1 MMSAGGGMSA
11 GGAAGYYY
19 EQDPMFSQESGNG
32 HWVGQGAEKLGLAG
46 EIQKSDFVAALN
58 GQDPKTGEQLV
69 EIKNGTSLED
79 RRAGNDYTFS
89 APKSV
94 SVAFAAGVEG
104 IKEAHDKAVQAV
116 AQHLEQHYSQART
129 PEGFV
134 NGSMVAAKFDHSTS
148 RALDP
153 QLHSHLFVTNM
164 TQTADGR
171 WRANEPLNIYRDQ
184 KGLGE
189 LYRQELAN
197 QLQEMGFQLTWTD
210 RGSLQFEITGIDKNV
225 SEAFSQRREAVE
237 RQVEAWKQSGE
248 HRGVSDAKLHEMAAL
263 ATRADKDKS
272 ITKEAVEQAWR
283 ETAAA
288 AGTSLEQIREGV
300 EAAKQQPEQ
309 AKQGQEQPE
318 KPTAEWAVTEAA
330 RVLTDKEA
338 VIDRSQLLQTAARI
352 SGGQHDVKAL
362 SAAIDSQTE
371 RIGATEKGR
380 ELYTTQEMRA
390 LEARNVET
398 VKNLGEFKSV
408 TTKVEVEQYL
418 DNLSKAEGIKLSDGQ
433 RQHVVNELAGDKAF
447 AVTQGDPGTGKTFA
461 SSIVERFNNEVLKP
475 SGREHYTLN
484 VAFTGKAASEM
495 SDASGKPAWTIASF
509 LNAYNSGKIQ
519 VAPAAEVSKADKQ
532 AIDGV
537 KQASTAG
544 QQHQAQAERL
554 QAGLKGLSQSE
565 RHGSG
570 GYWQIK
576 AGNLKFSAGSAGL
589 EAERRTQTDVGF
601 GIKKTSISRDNAD
614 GSHLSSTVHRHGSGP
629 ASTRTESGALT
640 RKDGQ
645 KVEFSNEK
653 QSFLGGYITRGTKI
667 EREKGEIAR
676 ISKTSTFGNS
686 ISGTTTTVDRHGN
699 ARETKWEG
707 FKTPSGLNITKSET
721 REYRDQDLANKH
733 VLSTSDRATRGFL
746 SAVRMLSNDQRRES
760 EQYVRDAWQRAHGPQ
775 QGQQAEK
782 QLDWKDAGGQGKGK
796 AEIQIPAGA
805 QVTLKVD
812 EASFVGAK
820 DAEQLLKVVQDLQS
834 KGVQVKIG
842 LIGDNKQ
849 MQSIQA
855 GDFFRQAQQLAQAG
869 KGDFAALKEIN
880 RQKDPQLLKVAETL
894 NKDGSRQQLGENAR
908 DALTMLKEQGRV
920 TEIKDRDKLVKATV
934 EKYMAESTKP
944 SNNPDKAAAGEKQS
958 VLLVTALNKDRTEL
972 NQQIREARI
981 EAGQIQRGET
991 YQVRAQANT
1000 GPTADTYKP
1009 GMQVQFTGERG
1020 SDGKMHSWGAPLQ
1033 SVGTV
1038 QSVNPDK
1045 NTVRIAYMF
1054 ERGGETRHVTR
1065 DYNAAEMQGRTQATN
1080 NEQRQFAAGDRIVFG
1095 KNDKG
1100 LDVKNGHMATI
1111 KSIDDRGNVTARI
1124 DGQKEDKTFN
1134 LNSYNNIEHGYA
1146 VTTEKSQG
1154 ATVESAI
1161 QFANVK
1167 DDGKG
1172 ARESFNAVNVAVTR
1186 ATHEA
1191 HIMTTS
1197 EKGLGIA
1204 AERVQ
1209 EKTTT
1214 VEQDKSDKAP
1224 EGQQGP
1230 SQAAEAMANLR
1241 QSLGEAQQ
1249 RVEQSTQRESEKRD
1263 QPARQNAQ
1271 EQGQQQQQQQ
1281 DKGADKGGPS
1291 LDK

>member
-32 HWVGQGAEKLGLAG
+32 HWIGQGAEKLGLEGAI
-46 EIQKSDFVAALN
+46 EKNDFVATLH

-116 AQHLEQHYSQART
+116 AAHLEAHYSQART

-184 KGLGE
+184 KALGE
-189 LYRQELAN
+189 LYRAELSN
-197 QLQEMGFQLTWTD
+197 QLQQQGHALVWTD
-210 RGSLQFEITGIDKNV
+210 RGSLQFELSSVDKNV
-225 SEAFSQRREAVE
+225 TEAYSQRREAVE
-237 RQVEAWKQSGE
+237 KQVEEWKQSGE
-248 HRGVSDAKLHEMAAL
+248 HKGVSDAKLHEMAAL

-309 AKQGQEQPE
+309 IKQGQETTE
-318 KPTAEWAVTEAA
+318 KPTAEWAVSEAA

-362 SAAIDSQTE
+362 SEAIDSQAE

-390 LEARNVET
+390 LEARNIET

-408 TTKVEVEQYL
+408 TTKAEVEQYL
-418 DNLSKAEGIKLSDGQ
+418 DKLSKTEGIKLSDGQ

-461 SSIVERFNNEVLKP
+461 SSIVERFNGEVLKP

-519 VAPAAEVSKADKQ
+519 VAPAAEVAKADKQ

-570 GYWQIK
+570 GYWQLK
-576 AGNLKFSAGSAGL
+576 AGNLKFSAGAAGL
-589 EAERRTQTDVGF
+589 EGERRTQADVGF
-601 GIKKTSISRDNAD
+601 GIKKTSITRDNAD

-629 ASTRTESGALT
+629 ASTRTESGTLT
-640 RKDGQ
+640 RPDGQ
-645 KVEFSNEK
+645 KIEFSNEK
-653 QSFLGGYITRGTKI
+653 QSFLGGYITRGTKV

-686 ISGTTTTVDRHGN
+686 VSGTTTTVDRHGN

-707 FKTPSGLNITKSET
+707 VKTRDGGLNITKSET
-721 REYRDQDLANKH
+721 RTYQDQDLANKH
-733 VLSTSDRATRGFL
+733 VLSTGDRATRGFL

-775 QGQQAEK
+775 GQQPER
-782 QLDWKDAGGQGKGK
+782 QIDWKDAGGQGKGK

-805 QVTLKVD
+805 QVVLKVD
-812 EASFVGAK
+812 EASFVGAR

-855 GDFFRQAQQLAQAG
+855 GDFFRQVQEMAKQG
-869 KGDFAALKEIN
+869 IGSFAALKEIN
-880 RQKDPQLLKVAETL
+880 RQKDNPELLKVAETL
-894 NKDGSRQQLGENAR
+894 NKDGNRQQLGENAKE
-908 DALTMLKEQGRV
+908 ALGMLKEQGRV
-920 TEIKDRDKLVKATV
+920 TEIKDRDQLVKATV
-934 EKYMAESTKP
+934 ERYMSEAAKP

-958 VLLVTALNKDRTEL
+958 VLLVTALNKDRQEL

-991 YQVRAQANT
+991 YQIQAQANT
-1000 GPTADTYKP
+1000 GPTADSYKP

-1038 QSVNPDK
+1038 QSVNADK
-1045 NTVRIAYMF
+1045 NTVRIAYTF
-1054 ERGGETRHVTR
+1054 ERGGETKHVTR
-1065 DYNAAEMQGRTQATN
+1065 DYNAAEMQGRTQATT
-1080 NEQRQFAAGDRIVFG
+1080 NEQRQFSAGDRIVFG
-1095 KNDKG
+1095 KNDKT

-1111 KSIDDRGNVTARI
+1111 KSIDDKGNVTARI
-1124 DGQKEDKTFN
+1124 DGQKEDKSFN
-1134 LNSYNNIEHGYA
+1134 VKQYNNIDHGYA

-1172 ARESFNAVNVAVTR
+1172 ARESYNAVNVAVTR

-1191 HIMTTS
+1191 HVMTTS

-1204 AERVQ
+1204 AERVR

-1214 VEQDKSDKAP
+1214 VEQDKTEKSP

-1230 SQAAEAMANLR
+1230 SQAAEAMASLR

-1271 EQGQQQQQQQ
+1271 EQ
-1281 DKGADKGGPS
+1281 DKGTDKGGPS

>member
-11 GGAAGYYY
+11 GGASSYYY

-32 HWVGQGAEKLGLAG
+32 HWIGQGAEKLGLEG

-69 EIKNGTSLED
+69 EVKNGTSLEN

-104 IKEAHDKAVQAV
+104 VKEAHDKAVQAV
-116 AQHLEQHYSQART
+116 AAHLEQHYSQART

-134 NGSMVAAKFDHSTS
+134 SGSLVAAKFDHSTS

-164 TQTADGR
+164 TQTSDGR
-171 WRANEPLNIYRDQ
+171 WRANEPLNIYKDQ
-184 KGLGE
+184 KALGE

-197 QLQEMGFQLTWTD
+197 QLQQQGHTLNWTD
-210 RGSLQFEITGIDKNV
+210 RGSLQFELSSVDKTV
-225 SEAFSQRREAVE
+225 AEAFSQRREAVE
-237 RQVEAWKQSGE
+237 KQVEAWKAAGE
-248 HRGVSDAKLHEMAAL
+248 HKGVSDSKLHEMAAL

-272 ITKEAVEQAWR
+272 ITKEVVEQAWR
-283 ETAAA
+283 ETAASV
-288 AGTSLEQIREGV
+288 GTSLEQIRAGV

-309 AKQGQEQPE
+309 AKPEQPE
-318 KPTAEWAVTEAA
+318 KPTAEWAVSEAS

-338 VIDRSQLLQTAARI
+338 VIDRAALLQTAARI

-362 SAAIDSQTE
+362 SGAIDKQTE

-408 TTKVEVEQYL
+408 TTKAEVEQYL
-418 DNLSKAEGIKLSDGQ
+418 DKLSKKEGIKLSDGQ
-433 RQHVVNELAGDKAF
+433 RQHVINELAGDKAF

-519 VAPAAEVSKADKQ
+519 VAPAGEVSKADKQ
-532 AIDGV
+532 LIDGV
-537 KQASTAG
+537 KQAVTAG
-544 QQHQAQAERL
+544 QQHQSQAERL

-565 RHGSG
+565 KHGSG

-589 EAERRTQTDVGF
+589 EAERRTQTGVGF
-601 GIKKTSISRDNAD
+601 GIHKTSISRDNAD

-629 ASTRTESGALT
+629 ASTRTESGTLT

-645 KVEFSNEK
+645 KIEFSNEK

-686 ISGTTTTVDRHGN
+686 ISGTTTTVDRFGN

-707 FKTPSGLNITKSET
+707 FKTPSGLSITKSET
-721 REYRDQDLANKH
+721 REFRDQDLANKH
-733 VLSTSDRATRGFL
+733 VLSTGDRATRGFL

-760 EQYVRDAWQRAHGPQ
+760 EQYVKDAWQRAHGPQ
-775 QGQQAEK
+775 QGQQPER
-782 QLDWKDAGGQGKGK
+782 QLDWRDAGQGKGK

-805 QVTLKVD
+805 QVVLKVD
-812 EASFVGAK
+812 EASFVGAR

-834 KGVQVKIG
+834 KGGQVKIG

-894 NKDGSRQQLGENAR
+894 NKDGSRQQLGGNAKE
-908 DALTMLKEQGRV
+908 ALGMLKEQGRV
-920 TEIKDRDKLVKATV
+920 TEIKDRSELIKATV
-934 EKYMAESTKP
+934 EKYMSEAAKP

-981 EAGQIQRGET
+981 EAGQIQQGET
-991 YQVRAQANT
+991 YQIQAQANT
-1000 GPTADTYKP
+1000 GPTADSYKP

-1020 SDGKMHSWGAPLQ
+1020 QDGKMHSWGAPLQ

-1038 QSVNPDK
+1038 QSVNADK
-1045 NTVRIAYMF
+1045 NTVRIAYTF
-1054 ERGGETRHVTR
+1054 ERGGETRHVTK
-1065 DYNAAEMQGRTQATN
+1065 DYNAAEMQGRTQATT
-1080 NEQRQFAAGDRIVFG
+1080 NEQRQFSAGDRIVFG

-1124 DGQKEDKTFN
+1124 DGQKEDKSFN
-1134 LNSYNNIEHGYA
+1134 VKQYNNIDHGYA

-1172 ARESFNAVNVAVTR
+1172 ARESYNAVNVAVTR

-1191 HIMTTS
+1191 HVMTTS

-1204 AERVQ
+1204 AERVR

-1214 VEQDKSDKAP
+1214 VEQDKTEKSP

-1230 SQAAEAMANLR
+1230 SQAAEAMASLR

-1271 EQGQQQQQQQ
+1271 EQ
-1281 DKGADKGGPS
+1281 DKGTDKGGPS